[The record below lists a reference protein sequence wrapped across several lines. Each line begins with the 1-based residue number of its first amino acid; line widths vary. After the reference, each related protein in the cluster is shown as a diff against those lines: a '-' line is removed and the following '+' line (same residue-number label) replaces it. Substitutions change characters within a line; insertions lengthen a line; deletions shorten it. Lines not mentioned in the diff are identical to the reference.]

1 MSSESGLYGES
12 EILDLSTTV
21 SILRSGRDEILRDW
35 IDRVRDNQAIKT
47 GAALS
52 DPLLL
57 DHLPQLFDAILD
69 RMEMNRSREDAE
81 QLAAIHGFARRITGY
96 DVLETVTELL
106 LFRHAIWAHITAL
119 EAPLGGAL
127 TAMERIDGMLDRA
140 VISSLRAFVDPAAKM
155 LVRRS
160 TGEAAPPPGDAGPP
174 LEGGAP
180 AADEVSRGDGAGAG
194 G

>member
-1 MSSESGLYGES
+1 MTSESGLYQQS
-12 EILDLSTTV
+12 EILDLSATV

-35 IDRVRDNQAIKT
+35 IDRVRDNQAIKS

-57 DHLPQLFDAILD
+57 DHVPQLFDAILD

-106 LFRHAIWAHITAL
+106 LFRHAVWAHITAL
-119 EAPLGGAL
+119 DAPVGGAL

-140 VISSLRAFVDPAAKM
+140 VISSLRAFLDPAAKM
-155 LVRRS
+155 LVRRAAEE
-160 TGEAAPPPGDAGPP
+160 GAPPSVDAGTP
-174 LEGGAP
+174 LQGGATAAEGGP
-180 AADEVSRGDGAGAG
+180 RSDGAGAG
-194 G
+194 E